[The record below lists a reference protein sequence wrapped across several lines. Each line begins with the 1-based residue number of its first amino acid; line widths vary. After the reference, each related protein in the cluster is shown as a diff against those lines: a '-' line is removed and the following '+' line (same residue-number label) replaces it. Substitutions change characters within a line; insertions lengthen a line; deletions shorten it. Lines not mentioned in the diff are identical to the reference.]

1 MAEENSPY
9 FNVQEIQGQ
18 ARQLNVNE
26 HQRNIEGEPN
36 TSSLQIFPTE
46 PSEANEGTGMDPG
59 GNNHLRPI
67 EMALDHVTRS
77 MEQVNE
83 NDNMSRPIITV
94 ERSDVEEFVTSE
106 MDRDTSL
113 SERID
118 EINIAVDAL
127 RRVQNNQSRIGRRPR
142 QRRLT
147 AIDLFIAE
155 LMMNDESTW
164 EAIRRFRLLKSEP

>member
-1 MAEENSPY
+1 MAEENNPY

-46 PSEANEGTGMDPG
+46 PSEANEETGMDPG

-67 EMALDHVTRS
+67 EMELDHVTRS

-83 NDNMSRPIITV
+83 NDNV
-94 ERSDVEEFVTSE
+94 
-106 MDRDTSL
+106 
-113 SERID
+113 
-118 EINIAVDAL
+118 
-127 RRVQNNQSRIGRRPR
+127 
-142 QRRLT
+142 
-147 AIDLFIAE
+147 
-155 LMMNDESTW
+155 
-164 EAIRRFRLLKSEP
+164 